1 MDKGIRP
8 AAIARFLAALPA
20 RVNTREGNTVF
31 RKGIIGSLEEDFG
44 CTHAAGATHY
54 NHAFISAKELAKTN
68 EVIRQQLEGLGRP
81 EDKKGGR
88 KKKVVAAPSDL
99 ALELTQR
106 VALLENMLKAIPAPV
121 ANLDVAAASEVLNS
135 NVLDS
140 GEQDTSPEVPDVPQD
155 AFETADQY
163 KERMAAELLLIPTQ
177 EQQPSAE
184 ITAEEPQQEVV
195 QEQQAETVP
204 QEAPVEV
211 VLHSVRKK
219 SDGRVVAEGLTLE
232 EAEQLIAKAA
242 ASKKGALE
250 LVA

>member
-8 AAIARFLAALPA
+8 AAIVRFLAALPT

-31 RKGIIGSLEEDFG
+31 RKGIIASLEEDFG

-54 NHAFISAKELAKTN
+54 NHAFISAKEVAKTD
-68 EVIRQQLEGLGRP
+68 EVVRQQLEGLGRP

-88 KKKVVAAPSDL
+88 KKKVAAPSEL

-121 ANLDVAAASEVLNS
+121 ANPDVAVASEVLES
-135 NVLDS
+135 NVLGN
-140 GEQDTSPEVPDVPQD
+140 GEQEQVAPEVPSIPQD
-155 AFETADQY
+155 AFETAEQY
-163 KERMAAELLLIPTQ
+163 KERMAAELLLIPSQ
-177 EQQPSAE
+177 EQQPAAE
-184 ITAEEPQQEVV
+184 IVVEEVQQEVV
-195 QEQQAETVP
+195 QEQQTAVEIAV
-204 QEAPVEV
+204 EA